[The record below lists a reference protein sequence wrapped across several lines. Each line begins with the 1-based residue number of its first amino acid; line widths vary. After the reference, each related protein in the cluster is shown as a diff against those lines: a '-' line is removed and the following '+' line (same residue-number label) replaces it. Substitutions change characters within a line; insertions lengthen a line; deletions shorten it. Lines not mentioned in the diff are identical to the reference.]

1 MKAVICPISIEK
13 TDSNISRLTALLNV
27 IFLVVF
33 ITTSNPIFIVFVFV
47 DFFIRATLNNKY
59 SPVRF
64 AAAGIVRA
72 INLKK
77 KPINLAQKVFA
88 SRLGFVC
95 ALSSLM
101 LYLLDYNTASIVVA
115 ALLMI
120 LSFMD
125 AVFKFCVGCLIYNY
139 LVYPFYKNK

>member
-13 TDSNISRLTALLNV
+13 TDSNVSRLTAFLSVVLLGLF
-27 IFLVVF
+27 IFTLNPLF
-33 ITTSNPIFIVFVFV
+33 IIFASV

-59 SPVRF
+59 SPIRF
-64 AAAGIVRA
+64 VAAAIVRSM
-72 INLKK
+72 NLKK

-88 SRLGFVC
+88 SRLGFIM
-95 ALSSLM
+95 ALASLI
-101 LYLLDYNTASIVVA
+101 LYVTGLETASLVVA
-115 ALLMI
+115 TLLMT
-120 LSFMD
+120 LSIMD